1 MPEEQEAGLSGGGE
15 DGNDIETVEAP
26 AKKSRVLEVGLT
38 LGILCCAAGASGYLG
53 FWPFNTAKVKEPVN
67 VSSPAAD
74 SDPRLGTWTSPVAAG
89 SRWVRTV
96 KVSSGGVHAFR
107 AAFTINYLAEN
118 GVPVAGVLGDY
129 SANLLLQSDGK
140 AQAND
145 SEQVCQIQ
153 AEWPD
158 EDKLLVRQKGM
169 CGEASDLI
177 ADNAL
182 TGAYRKTPDDPP
194 AQGARQD
201 CSQIPASKVE
211 EKLFCADPELR
222 TAREVT
228 AAVYADALANLRVRY
243 PEQSAEFESANK
255 QWQADVRRVC
265 VATQTTPEDPDGAK
279 LTCFG
284 QSYDARLNWLRLYT
298 GLLHLSLDPEKGP
311 QRYADALAGY
321 ADSFGSQAL
330 RLPMFAKRMLPI
342 LPATEAAELDVAMT
356 HRGSRGG
363 LYQWG
368 CGPQGCDH
376 QEAAFEIDPRRAS
389 VTVAIRRGTKITVF
403 APDGEAADLPDN
415 LHTWLE
421 QRSTRVSEIVY
432 KP

>member
-1 MPEEQEAGLSGGGE
+1 
-15 DGNDIETVEAP
+15 
-26 AKKSRVLEVGLT
+26 
-38 LGILCCAAGASGYLG
+38 
-53 FWPFNTAKVKEPVN
+53 
-67 VSSPAAD
+67 
-74 SDPRLGTWTSPVAAG
+74 
-89 SRWVRTV
+89 
-96 KVSSGGVHAFR
+96 VHAFR
-107 AAFTINYLAEN
+107 AAFTINYVAAN

-158 EDKLLVRQKGM
+158 EGTLRVRQKGM

-182 TGAYRKTPDDPP
+182 TGSYQKTSEPP
-194 AQGARQD
+194 PQQAAHQD
-201 CSQIPASKVE
+201 CSQIPASKIE
-211 EKLFCADPELR
+211 DKLFCADPALR

-228 AAVYADALANLRVRY
+228 GAVYADALANLRLRY
-243 PEQSAEFESANK
+243 PEQAAEFEAANQ
-255 QWQADVRRVC
+255 QWQGEVRRVC
-265 VATQTTPEDPDGAK
+265 LATQTTPEDPDGAK

-284 QSYDARLNWLRLYT
+284 QSYDARMNWLRLYT
-298 GLLHLSLDPEKGP
+298 GLLHLSADPEKGP

-321 ADSFGSQAL
+321 ADSFGAQAL

-342 LPATEAAELDVAMT
+342 LPAAEAAELDVAMT

-376 QEAAFEIDPRRAS
+376 QEGAFEIDPKRAS
-389 VTVAIRRGTKITVF
+389 VTVAIRRGAKITVF
-403 APDGEAADLPDN
+403 APDGESADLPDN

-421 QRSTRVSEIVY
+421 QRSGRVSEIVY